1 VDGDGLVQRLL
12 CRDARKGVNIS
23 QLKWNDIAMEK
34 VRLDEDQQPQP
45 PPHIVAAFRR
55 ERVEVC

>member
-1 VDGDGLVQRLL
+1 
-12 CRDARKGVNIS
+12 
-23 QLKWNDIAMEK
+23 MEK